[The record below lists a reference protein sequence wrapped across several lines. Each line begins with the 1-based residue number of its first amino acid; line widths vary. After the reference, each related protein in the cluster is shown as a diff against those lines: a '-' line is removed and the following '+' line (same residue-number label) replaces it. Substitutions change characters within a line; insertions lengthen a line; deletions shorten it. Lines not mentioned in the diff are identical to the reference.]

1 MHQFGAAGPE
11 GLNLI
16 YTDLGPE
23 EIEYWFEIAN
33 IKNHDVGWNKIF
45 YGSFIWI
52 SFPESQTSKKD
63 IELFM
68 FFFNF
73 VLFFLYFE
81 KGLFIF
87 GFFIHFRIIFNFE
100 DFFLFFG

>member
-45 YGSFIWI
+45 YGSFI
-52 SFPESQTSKKD
+52 
-63 IELFM
+63 
-68 FFFNF
+68 
-73 VLFFLYFE
+73 
-81 KGLFIF
+81 
-87 GFFIHFRIIFNFE
+87 
-100 DFFLFFG
+100 